1 MITTACARP
10 CDDSRAGPKA
20 AWTNCLI
27 FWEVGF
33 LPGHITIASR
43 KVYLAGIGETDDFR
57 LRALRLQ
64 QEGGEV
70 RRVQRHANRADH
82 FAAGMGAC
90 VAYYLI
96 HVRSER
102 ELFPA
107 SSRISVTATHSAAA
121 AVVWVGL
128 PSFLSS
134 ARLRTTM

>member
-1 MITTACARP
+1 VITTACARP
-10 CDDSRAGPKA
+10 CDNSRAGPKA
-20 AWTNCLI
+20 AWTNYPI

-33 LPGHITIASR
+33 LARHITLANR

-70 RRVQRHANRADH
+70 RRVQRANRANH
-82 FAAGMGAC
+82 IAAGMGAC
-90 VAYYLI
+90 VAYYLV

-102 ELFPA
+102 ELFSA
-107 SSRISVTATHSAAA
+107 SSRIGVAATHSAAA
-121 AVVWVGL
+121 AVVWIGL
-128 PSFLSS
+128 SSFLPS